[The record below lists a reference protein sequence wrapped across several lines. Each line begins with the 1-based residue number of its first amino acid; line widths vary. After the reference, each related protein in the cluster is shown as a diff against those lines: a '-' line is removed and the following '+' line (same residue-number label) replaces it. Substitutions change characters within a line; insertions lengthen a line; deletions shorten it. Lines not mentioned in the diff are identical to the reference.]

1 MAHTSMRQRVARRVS
16 GGVLTAALL
25 AACGGGEIFAILQI
39 VTPLAGQWSLNGGDG
54 SDGSVSFVGAEDEAK
69 LYLSTQA
76 VEVNVSPLP
85 AVCGTNNPLT
95 GTLDNGK
102 LTLLPSTT
110 PASSTPCITGVFTD
124 LRRLELAVS
133 GEAAKRVYLN
143 NRVGVSLAEGL
154 WSADSGAP
162 TLKFSQPSTVDNG
175 STAGVVGCDVSN
187 TAAKVNFTGTLAGF
201 NTTTLAVPT
210 IPVLVGTS
218 FTDVKF
224 VDGATLTMR
233 NASQAL
239 ITLKRKPDPVPV
251 TGTLCPV

>member
-1 MAHTSMRQRVARRVS
+1 MAHASMRRVARRFS

-54 SDGSVSFVGAEDEAK
+54 SDGSVSFVGAEDKEK
-69 LYLSTQA
+69 LYLSTLP

-85 AVCGTNNPLT
+85 AACGVTNPLT
-95 GTLDNGK
+95 GTLDNGQ

-110 PASSTPCITGVFTD
+110 PASTTPCITGVFTD

-133 GEAAKRVYLN
+133 GEVTKRVYLN
-143 NRVGVSLAEGL
+143 NRVAVSLPEGV
-154 WSADSGAP
+154 WSPESGAP
-162 TLKFSQPSTVDNG
+162 TLKFSQPATVDNG
-175 STAGVVGCDVSN
+175 STAGVIGCDLS
-187 TAAKVNFTGTLAGF
+187 AKVNFTGSMAGF

-210 IPVLVGTS
+210 IPALVGTP

-239 ITLKRKPDPVPV
+239 ITLKRKPDP
-251 TGTLCPV
+251 GTTCPA